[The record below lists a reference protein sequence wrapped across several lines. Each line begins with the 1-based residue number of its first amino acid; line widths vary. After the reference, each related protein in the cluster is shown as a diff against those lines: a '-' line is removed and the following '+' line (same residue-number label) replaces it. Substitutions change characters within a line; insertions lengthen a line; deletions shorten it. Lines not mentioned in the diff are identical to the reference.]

1 VKKISNLK
9 SQIADLEVRHSAL
22 DTRHSTLGNE
32 RGVALIVVLWIFIFL
47 FVIALDFSAAVR
59 EEGMAAHRYAEEAE
73 GYYLAVAGFQEGLY
87 ELLKLSAQTGQV
99 TVPQGSDLFEGNWRQ
114 GNLGA
119 GLYEARFVD
128 EAGKINLNRAT
139 EDLLRRIFL
148 NLGLDETSRNI
159 LVDSILDWRDEDDLH
174 RLNGAE
180 SDYYL
185 SLSPPYTAKNGPF
198 DTVEDLL
205 WVRGV
210 TPEMFSGGEGTIG
223 LKDIFTVDSPSGVN
237 LRTTTAEV
245 CVALLGLPMEKC
257 RAFIAERGK
266 LSEKT
271 LADMLKLLAIGNDD
285 IIRRQVMFANP
296 TVITIEAKGRHKE
309 SATGRQVK
317 GVVRIMGGQ
326 RGFELIRWIDRDI
339 IRNEDRGSRM
349 EDRG

>member
-1 VKKISNLK
+1 M
-9 SQIADLEVRHSAL
+9 DLSDYDERVDAVTKHSAL
-22 DTRHSTLGNE
+22 STQRLALRNE

-59 EEGMAAHRYAEEAE
+59 DEGMAAHRYAEEAE
-73 GYYLAVAGFQEGLY
+73 GYYLAVAGFQEALY

-99 TVPQGSDLFEGNWRQ
+99 TAPPGSDLFEGNWRQ

-139 EDLLRRIFL
+139 EDLLRRIFI
-148 NLGLDETSRNI
+148 NLGLDQARRNI

-185 SLSPPYTAKNGPF
+185 SFSPPYTAKNGPF
-198 DTVEDLL
+198 DTVEELL

-210 TPEMFSGGEGTIG
+210 TPEIFYGGEGTIA

-245 CVALLGLPMEKC
+245 CVALLGLPMERC
-257 RAFIAERGK
+257 RAFLAERAK

-271 LADMLKLLAIGNDD
+271 LADMLKLLAIANDD
-285 IIRRQVMFANP
+285 IMRRQVIFANP
-296 TVITIEAKGRHKE
+296 TVIAIEARGRHKG

-339 IRNEDRGSRM
+339 IRNEKRT
-349 EDRG
+349 E

>member
-1 VKKISNLK
+1 MT
-9 SQIADLEVRHSAL
+9 QHSAL
-22 DTRHSTLGNE
+22 STQPSALGNE

-59 EEGMAAHRYAEEAE
+59 EEGMAAHRFAEEAE

-87 ELLKLSAQTGQV
+87 ELLKLSARTGQV
-99 TVPQGSDLFEGNWRQ
+99 TVPQGGDLFEGNWRQ
-114 GNLGA
+114 GNLGD

-128 EAGKINLNRAT
+128 EAGRINLNRAT
-139 EDLLRRIFL
+139 EETLRRVFL
-148 NLGLDETSRNI
+148 NLGLDETSRNT
-159 LVDSILDWRDEDDLH
+159 LVDSILDWRDEEDLH

-198 DTVEDLL
+198 DAVEDLL

-210 TPEMFSGGEGTIG
+210 TPEIFYGGEGAIG
-223 LKDIFTVDSPSGVN
+223 LKDIFTVDSPGGVN

-245 CVALLGLPMEKC
+245 CVALLGLPMERC
-257 RAFIAERGK
+257 RAFIAERAR

-271 LADMLKLLAIGNDD
+271 LADMLKLLGIGNDD
-285 IIRRQVMFANP
+285 IMRRQVMFANP
-296 TVITIEAKGRHKE
+296 TVITIEARGRHKE
-309 SATGRQVK
+309 SATARQVK

-339 IRNEDRGSRM
+339 IRNQDKGSRM